1 MTDATNQ
8 ATEAPMPQ
16 GFRYAGIT
24 CGLKSSG
31 KPDMALIVGDGPL
44 VAAGVYTTNQIVAAP
59 VTLCRSRTPS
69 SQTRAVVIN
78 SGNANAC
85 TGDAGMHDAQE
96 MASMVA
102 EKIGCDPTNVLVM
115 STGVIGRPMPMDKIR
130 RGIDSA
136 TAELAAGEEAF
147 VRASSAIM
155 TTDAFRKSVTASIE
169 IQGQTYRVAAMAKG
183 AGMIAPNMATMLA
196 VVVTDAPLAQD
207 DLVEL
212 LRYSA
217 DRSFNRVSVD
227 GHTSTNDSLVLLSSG
242 TGGPLA
248 GESLRTFRNFLCD
261 TCIELAKQLVADG
274 EGATHVMEIRV
285 SGAASDDDANH
296 IARIIGESPLV
307 KTAITGGDPNW
318 GRIVSAAGYAGRPIR
333 PELTSLKIL
342 GIPLYHNGAPLAFDA
357 SATSRLIKDT
367 ATVVMELVVGA
378 GSGQATR
385 WASDITVEY
394 VRFNSEYTT

>member
-1 MTDATNQ
+1 MTSAANQ
-8 ATEAPMPQ
+8 AIEVPMPR
-16 GFRYAGIT
+16 GFRYSGIT
-24 CGLKSSG
+24 CGLKASG
-31 KPDMALIVGDGPL
+31 KPDMAMIVGDGPL

-69 SQTRAVVIN
+69 SHTRAVVIN

-96 MASMVA
+96 MATMAA
-102 EKIGCDPTNVLVM
+102 EKIGCDPISVLVM

-155 TTDAFRKSVTASIE
+155 TTDAFRKSVTASID
-169 IQGQTYRVAAMAKG
+169 INGQTYRVAAMAKG

-242 TGGPLA
+242 TGASLA
-248 GESLRTFRNFLCD
+248 GESLQTFRNFLCD

-285 SGAASDDDANH
+285 SGAANDDDANH
-296 IARIIGESPLV
+296 IARTIGESPLV

-342 GIPLYHNGAPLAFDA
+342 GTPLYQNGAPVPFNA
-357 SATSRLIKDT
+357 SVTSRLIKDSD
-367 ATVVMELVVGA
+367 TVVMELVVGD
-378 GSGQATR
+378 GPGQAIR